1 MELVMKGR
9 RAIMPGPLTLGGDS
23 EEKGDDVRRH
33 RGVNRLSHDLGIS
46 DFS

>member
-9 RAIMPGPLTLGGDS
+9 RAIMPGPLTLGRDS

-33 RGVNRLSHDLGIS
+33 WGVNRLSHDLGIS
-46 DFS
+46 DFG